1 MVSLLPLQFGIPGGP
16 ELLVILLIAV
26 LLFGA
31 NKIPK
36 LARSTG
42 EAMGEFQ
49 KGREEV
55 EQELQ
60 EMRDGPTG
68 DDSSLEA
75 DEEPTVETATT
86 EEATAADETTA
97 DETET
102 TSDGTETDD
111 ETTAADDSADGDED
125 EDEDVEIEDAEADG
139 KTN

>member
-1 MVSLLPLQFGIPGGP
+1 MVPEITPLFAVPGGM
-16 ELLVILLIAV
+16 ELVVVLLIAV

-60 EMRDGPTG
+60 EMRDGTSTG
-68 DDSSLEA
+68 AGSDLDDDEFVDTEPVTSEDA
-75 DEEPTVETATT
+75 DT
-86 EEATAADETTA
+86 
-97 DETET
+97 ETET
-102 TSDGTETDD
+102 DRSD
-111 ETTAADDSADGDED
+111 
-125 EDEDVEIEDAEADG
+125 
-139 KTN
+139 N

>member
-1 MVSLLPLQFGIPGGP
+1 MVSMLPLQFGIPGGP

-75 DEEPTVETATT
+75 DEEPAVETATT
-86 EEATAADETTA
+86 GEATTA
-97 DETET
+97 DGTET
-102 TSDGTETDD
+102 NDGTETDSGAETDD
-111 ETTAADDSADGDED
+111 ETTVVNDGVGDED
-125 EDEDVEIEDAEADG
+125 VGIEDAEADG
-139 KTN
+139 TTN

>member
-1 MVSLLPLQFGIPGGP
+1 MSGTSVVLFPGLPGGP

-55 EQELQ
+55 EQELE
-60 EMRDGPTG
+60 EMRDGAPEG
-68 DDSSLEA
+68 ESA
-75 DEEPTVETATT
+75 ETAQTADTDAEPATAEETT
-86 EEATAADETTA
+86 E
-97 DETET
+97 
-102 TSDGTETDD
+102 S
-111 ETTAADDSADGDED
+111 SS
-125 EDEDVEIEDAEADG
+125 
-139 KTN
+139 

>member
-1 MVSLLPLQFGIPGGP
+1 MIATLPLQFGIPGGP

-60 EMRDGPTG
+60 EMREGPTG
-68 DDSSLEA
+68 ADDG
-75 DEEPTVETATT
+75 EPEPDVETAD
-86 EEATAADETTA
+86 EGEFDVDPEAETGTAEADA
-97 DETET
+97 D
-102 TSDGTETDD
+102 SNDLFD
-111 ETTAADDSADGDED
+111 DED
-125 EDEDVEIEDAEADG
+125 EEFEVADAETDE
-139 KTN
+139 TN

>member
-1 MVSLLPLQFGIPGGP
+1 MSATLTPLFPGIPGGP

-55 EQELQ
+55 EQEL
-60 EMRDGPTG
+60 EEIREGESPDG
-68 DDSSLEA
+68 EA
-75 DEEPTVETATT
+75 TQPEDVESTTT
-86 EEATAADETTA
+86 EETT
-97 DETET
+97 E
-102 TSDGTETDD
+102 S
-111 ETTAADDSADGDED
+111 S
-125 EDEDVEIEDAEADG
+125 
-139 KTN
+139 N

>member
-1 MVSLLPLQFGIPGGP
+1 MSGTFVALFGGFPAGP

-55 EQELQ
+55 EQEL
-60 EMRDGPTG
+60 EEIREGEGDG
-68 DDSSLEA
+68 DSVSASESTETEA
-75 DEEPTVETATT
+75 TTT
-86 EEATAADETTA
+86 EE
-97 DETET
+97 
-102 TSDGTETDD
+102 TSKPSE
-111 ETTAADDSADGDED
+111 
-125 EDEDVEIEDAEADG
+125 
-139 KTN
+139 

>member
-1 MVSLLPLQFGIPGGP
+1 MAPEITPLFAIPGGP
-16 ELLVILLIAV
+16 EMLVVLLLAV

-60 EMRDGPTG
+60 EMRDGPGETDSTPEPA
-68 DDSSLEA
+68 DD
-75 DEEPTVETATT
+75 DEFVETDHVA
-86 EEATAADETTA
+86 
-97 DETET
+97 
-102 TSDGTETDD
+102 S
-111 ETTAADDSADGDED
+111 
-125 EDEDVEIEDAEADG
+125 EDAE
-139 KTN
+139 TESSNN

>member
-1 MVSLLPLQFGIPGGP
+1 V

-55 EQELQ
+55 EQELE
-60 EMRDGPTG
+60 EMREGATPG
-68 DDSSLEA
+68 DSATEAASDSTA
-75 DEEPTVETATT
+75 ETASDSATETT
-86 EEATAADETTA
+86 EEKTT
-97 DETET
+97 E
-102 TSDGTETDD
+102 S
-111 ETTAADDSADGDED
+111 SS
-125 EDEDVEIEDAEADG
+125 
-139 KTN
+139 N

>member
-1 MVSLLPLQFGIPGGP
+1 MVAPVLQIGIPGGP

-55 EQELQ
+55 EQELS
-60 EMRDGPTG
+60 EIRDGG
-68 DDSSLEA
+68 G
-75 DEEPTVETATT
+75 ETDA
-86 EEATAADETTA
+86 AADEVVDTDA
-97 DETET
+97 DLDTEPETET
-102 TSDGTETDD
+102 T
-111 ETTAADDSADGDED
+111 ETTATED
-125 EDEDVEIEDAEADG
+125 
-139 KTN
+139 